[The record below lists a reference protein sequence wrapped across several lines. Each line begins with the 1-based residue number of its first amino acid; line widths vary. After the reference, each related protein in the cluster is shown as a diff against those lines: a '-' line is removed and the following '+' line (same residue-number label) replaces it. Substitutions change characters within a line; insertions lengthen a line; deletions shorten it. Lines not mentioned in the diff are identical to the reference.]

1 MNQKDD
7 EDATPTWRTPR
18 EPCASDFGSF
28 ATLMNGLARERGV
41 RDIGAELGSEGKLFD
56 AIRDNVERMDWQEDW
71 VQASEA
77 KAYLRDIV
85 YGGVDGLAYIRS
97 LAQFVGRPLDVVS
110 SNFASIFKL
119 IFECLSI
126 L

>member
-41 RDIGAELGSEGKLFD
+41 RDVGAELGSEEKLFD
-56 AIRDNVERMDWQEDW
+56 AIRDSVERMDWQEDW
-71 VQASEA
+71 TKASEA

-85 YGGVDGLAYIRS
+85 YGGVDGLAYMRS
-97 LAQFVGRPLDVVS
+97 LAEFAGRPLIVVS
-110 SNFASIFKL
+110 
-119 IFECLSI
+119 FEFCVSFVS
-126 L
+126 